1 MSGLVTVLAG
11 FVPAFVVNT
20 DAQAF
25 PLHVPCVWQDVAC
38 ADQRLVL
45 VEMATSAVGVQS
57 SALAMGRCCC
67 GSLPLSYQRE
77 SFSTCKLYCEYP
89 VKPCVCD
96 FCDQHANHS

>member
-1 MSGLVTVLAG
+1 MSVLVTVLAG

-25 PLHVPCVWQDVAC
+25 PLHVPCVCQVVTC

-45 VEMATSAVGVQS
+45 VEMATSAMGVQS

-67 GSLPLSYQRE
+67 RSLV
-77 SFSTCKLYCEYP
+77 P
-89 VKPCVCD
+89 VLPSASSPSARVFVSVHISHCIYRGFK
-96 FCDQHANHS
+96 SR